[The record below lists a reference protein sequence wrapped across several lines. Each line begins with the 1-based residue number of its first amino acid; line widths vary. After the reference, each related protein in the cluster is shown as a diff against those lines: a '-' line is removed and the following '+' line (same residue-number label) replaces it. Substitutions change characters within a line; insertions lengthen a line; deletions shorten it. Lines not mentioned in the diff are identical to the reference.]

1 MLLPAS
7 GAAEMTWR
15 FIDLDLVDNVFGA
28 AVFEAIM
35 DARGKDLVD
44 DTILFWRPIKPAV
57 YVGYHQMVGEDINV
71 EKCRE
76 HNIPIVRRVLG
87 GGAGYCNSDQVIYN
101 IIFKERRGLPHGPRG
116 VYLLVLGGVME
127 ALRILGIS
135 DVSVDEN
142 RFSVYANGKKISGS
156 GQLTSRGV
164 VNSSGSFLVDFD
176 YAAMCAVLKDPVKNL
191 RVGVM
196 KPEDGL
202 TFLSRE
208 IPGVTMDLAKKAL
221 RQGFEKVLGDVCDG
235 TLSAYE
241 LGLAE
246 RLRPKYLS
254 AEWIFRSDLRRKRRD
269 LSAQN

>member
-1 MLLPAS
+1 MLLSAS
-7 GAAEMTWR
+7 GAASVTWR
-15 FIDLDLVDNVFGA
+15 FIDLDLVESVFGA

-35 DARGKDLVD
+35 DARQNDLVD

-57 YVGYHQMVGEDINV
+57 YVGYHQMVEEDIDV
-71 EKCRE
+71 KTCRE
-76 HNIPIVRRVLG
+76 LGVPIVRRILG
-87 GGAGYCNSDQVIYN
+87 GGAGYCDANQIIYN
-101 IIFKERRGLPHGPRG
+101 IIFKEGAGLPHGPKN
-116 VYLLVLGGVME
+116 VYRLVLRGVME

-156 GQLTSRGV
+156 GQLSSQGV

-176 YAAMCAVLKDPVKNL
+176 YVAMCAVLKDPVKNL
-191 RVGVM
+191 KQGVR

-202 TFLSRE
+202 TFLRKE
-208 IPGVTMDLAKKAL
+208 IPGATMDSAKEAL
-221 RQGFEKVLGDVCDG
+221 RSGFERVLGEVG
-235 TLSAYE
+235 TGALTDYE

-246 RLRPKYLS
+246 KLRPKYLS

>member
-1 MLLPAS
+1 
-7 GAAEMTWR
+7 MTWR

-44 DTILFWRPIKPAV
+44 DTILFWRPAKPAV
-57 YVGYHQMVGEDINV
+57 YVGYHQMVEEDINV
-71 EKCRE
+71 EECRE
-76 HNIPIVRRVLG
+76 RNIPIVRRVLG
-87 GGAGYCNSDQVIYN
+87 GGAGYCDANQIIYN
-101 IIFKERRGLPHGPRG
+101 VIFKERLGVPHGPKN
-116 VYLLVLGGVME
+116 VYQLVLGGVME

-142 RFSVYANGKKISGS
+142 RFSVYANGRKISGS
-156 GQLTSRGV
+156 GQLTCRGV

-191 RVGVM
+191 RVGVR

-208 IPGVTMDLAKKAL
+208 ISGVTMDSAKKAL
-221 RQGFEKVLGDVCDG
+221 LQGFEKILGETYG
-235 TLSAYE
+235 GALTAYE
-241 LGLAE
+241 LEFAE
-246 RLRPKYLS
+246 KLRPKYLS
-254 AEWIFRSDLRRKRRD
+254 AEWIFRSDLRRKRRV
-269 LSAQN
+269 LSVQN